1 MKKKSNLWLWVK
13 TSLLVLLVICAYS
26 CSVMSDSEYDTD
38 KFYYLAVQMEKDGN
52 WSIID
57 GDGKVIVKDEYPA
70 DNAIWIPTPKGVYW
84 VKAKNKFSLYSV
96 DSPKKPLTSVDY
108 DDVTDFN
115 NGRAFVSVFGEPIQM
130 IDENGKVIKTLSEDV
145 SFVQAFSDGMA
156 AYRSKNK
163 DLWGFLNKD
172 AEVIVKPSFTYYL
185 PYYDGYA
192 VGQDDS
198 KKWKVVDKDGKIVE
212 DWGKSKYICVNK
224 YSDGVFCAVDTT
236 DWSSLCYMDNK
247 GNVAVKPAKKA
258 VYRYGF
264 NCQRFHKG
272 TAIVFDEDR
281 NSGLIDKEG
290 NFLIRYG
297 KYKSLNRLS
306 RGLFSATNSNGN
318 AGVIDK
324 DENIVVSFNYSD
336 WGGLS
341 LGDNFLLNQGS
352 YYVLVDADGKEL
364 KNCEYANFAIN
375 GNSLVQFVNIKSNIK
390 AIVDLFSSNGFKP
403 LNGKTDMPSIA
414 KKYNLNLDDIMMYT
428 RYFST
433 DVQVGEW
440 SATAELFFDEYL
452 KTELYHTEVQNDGWV
467 SNEVTVSDGYG
478 WNKDAILEKVIINVS
493 VPSDIAMEDLIE
505 RIRKSFI
512 ENGFKEE
519 GSILQ
524 GKYENGTSSLSIIS
538 DGSYLRVEFIYGGK

>member
-1 MKKKSNLWLWVK
+1 MKKKSNLWQWIK
-13 TSLLVLLVICAYS
+13 TSLLALLVICAYS
-26 CSVMSDSEYDTD
+26 CSVMSDSEDDTD

-70 DNAIWIPTPKGVYW
+70 DNEIWIPTKKGVYW

-145 SFVQAFSDGMA
+145 SFVSTFSDGMA

-341 LGDNFLLNQGS
+341 LGDNFLLKQGS

-364 KNCEYANFAIN
+364 KNCEYANLAIN

-390 AIVDLFSSNGFKP
+390 AIVDLFSSNGFNP

>member
-1 MKKKSNLWLWVK
+1 MKKKSNLLQWIK
-13 TSLLVLLVICAYS
+13 TSLLALLVICAYS
-26 CSVMSDSEYDTD
+26 CSVMSDSEDDTD

-70 DNAIWIPTPKGVYW
+70 DNEIWIPTKKGVYW

-212 DWGKSKYICVNK
+212 NWGKSKYICVNK

-364 KNCEYANFAIN
+364 KNCEYANLAIN

-390 AIVDLFSSNGFKP
+390 AIVDLFSSNGFNP

>member
-26 CSVMSDSEYDTD
+26 CSVMSDSEDDTD
-38 KFYYLAVQMEKDGN
+38 KFSYLAVQMEKDGN

-145 SFVQAFSDGMA
+145 SFVSTFSDGMA